1 MAVNNNF
8 VGGYN
13 PYTQGLASSQ
23 GLVSQVPAP
32 APSMSLLEQ
41 KLAEISAKNEEKSV
55 VTGLAGTNLPNFNE
69 NLLDVAQ
76 SSIYQAGSHLY
87 DIVSDQNRT
96 NQEILELSDAKAG
109 LSAQGR
115 ERMVS
120 APQQLVA
127 DELGQGNYWEAAKK
141 LPGAA
146 LGTIADSA
154 GSVAEIGGTAAALA
168 VGTAAAPAIAGAVGL
183 AALGKKL
190 YSGVKV
196 ADKVVDAVDTAKKA
210 GIVAKTANVTKAAL
224 KAAPKAAAQVSVAT
238 ADMTQRQV
246 NTYQENFGEAPS
258 TERVIGMYASNL
270 GTMIFQPGIVKGL
283 FVPAFK
289 KQIKGEIKDIAK
301 NLVKGSNMVKLG
313 SRVGSGIVKVG
324 AAGLAEGT
332 QEYMQSWVEVLNTQL
347 GPEDTGKFI
356 EAVSREIGDKDNQ
369 LQALLGGY
377 LGTAAGAGIRS
388 ATTVP
393 AVATGG
399 ALDLTKATAKGT
411 VGVTKAVVGKGLAMG
426 ADMSAR
432 AGAKILT
439 PENRAELREE
449 KARDKRIGD
458 QKIAGFQTQIDS
470 IEKATTVEEF
480 MSDDY
485 VNEKLAESGEW
496 TVEELRDPKVLEK
509 AKRSIIAGLKKNQ
522 STIKG
527 TIEKDS
533 YAKALGNIKENT
545 VEIASSGVTAVTE
558 AAKAVVKATNTEKL
572 VAMVEGIGVAS
583 VKAVK
588 EMETG
593 AARGVLNLALTGSAS
608 SAKNVIESA
617 KNLEV
622 ADIDRIVTVLSEKEQ
637 TKGTVKLVKDLKNLA
652 VNKVRALKEASKDKG
667 TLTTLSN
674 ILPDIA
680 NIASSTGI
688 TADQSDSVLH
698 TLSTALKSKIGDV
711 DTLEVV
717 EAAVAKY
724 KESASSKGAG
734 NKVTVAALDK
744 RLAAQ
749 SKRIRQPLRTA
760 AKKAIAT
767 AMESVTSVGV
777 LPYLKDTPAVS
788 AISDLL
794 ETNPTLQEF
803 KEKASK
809 IIAAAPKLED
819 MPDMSTEEG
828 AAQVNASLTK
838 AYESA
843 GKTIADASNTLQ
855 ELALGKTAVAAN
867 KAKAAE
873 KTTKEEEASSTLD
886 KEKQSKTLANLE
898 EHMASVESSIS
909 STDNAKLSEVMV
921 TEEFPAAAMAIFVK
935 AGVTT
940 KAEAV
945 ALVSKYP
952 TLSKSATMA
961 AAIDKAF
968 PEAKTESVVTEDA
981 LDTDE
986 DTEYLSGETEMDV
999 VSEMVLTD
1007 EESDAIYLKENKF
1020 CTL

>member
-8 VGGYN
+8 VSGYN

-23 GLVSQVPAP
+23 GLASQVQAPAP
-32 APSMSLLEQ
+32 ALSLLEQ
-41 KLAEISAKNEEKSV
+41 KLADISAKSEEKV
-55 VTGLAGTNLPNFNE
+55 AATGLAGSDLGRFDE
-69 NLLDVAQ
+69 NYWDVAQ
-76 SSIYQAGSHLY
+76 SSVYQAGGH
-87 DIVSDQNRT
+87 ISDLVTGNVRT
-96 NQEILELSDAKAG
+96 NQEVLAAGDKFAG

-115 ERMVS
+115 ERMVT
-120 APQQLVA
+120 APQERVA
-127 DELGQGNYWEAAKK
+127 SELGQGNYLGAVAE

-146 LGTIADSA
+146 MGTIADSA
-154 GSVAEIGGTAAALA
+154 GSIAEIGGTAAALA
-168 VGTAAAPAIAGAVGL
+168 VGAAVAPAVAGAVGL
-183 AALGKKL
+183 ASLGKKL

-196 ADKVVDAVDTAKKA
+196 ADKAIDAVGAAKKV
-210 GIVAKTANVTKAAL
+210 GMLAKTAKVTKGAI

-246 NTYQENFGEAPS
+246 NTYRENFGEAPS

-270 GTMIFQPGIVKGL
+270 GTMVFQPGIVKGL
-283 FVPAFK
+283 FVPAFAK
-289 KQIKGEIKDIAK
+289 SVKSEIKTIAK
-301 NLVKGSNMVKLG
+301 NIVEGSNLVELG
-313 SRVGSGIVKVG
+313 FRVGKGIARVG

-332 QEYMQSWVEVLNTQL
+332 QEYVQSWVEVLNTKV
-347 GPEDTGKFI
+347 GPEDTGKFL
-356 EAVSREIGDKDNQ
+356 EAVSREIGDEDNQ

-377 LGTAAGAGIRS
+377 LGTAAGAGIR
-388 ATTVP
+388 ATTAVP
-393 AVATGG
+393 AVAAGG
-399 ALDLTKATAKGT
+399 SLDLTKATAKGT

-432 AGAKILT
+432 AGAKLLT

-458 QKIAGFQTQIDS
+458 QKIAGFQTQIDN
-470 IEKATTVEEF
+470 IEKATTVEEL
-480 MSDDY
+480 MSDSY

-509 AKRSIIAGLKKNQ
+509 AKSSIISGLKKNQ

-527 TIEKDS
+527 AIEKDS

-545 VEIASSGVTAVTE
+545 AEIASSGVTAVTE

-637 TKGTVKLVKDLKNLA
+637 TKGTVKLVKDLKNLS

-674 ILPDIA
+674 MLPDIA
-680 NIASSTGI
+680 NIVSSTGI

-724 KESASSKGAG
+724 KESASSKDAG
-734 NKVTVAALDK
+734 NKVTVAALDR

-760 AKKAIAT
+760 AKKVIAT

-777 LPYLKDTPAVS
+777 LPYLKGTPAIS

-803 KEKASK
+803 QEKAAK

-873 KTTKEEEASSTLD
+873 KTTKEEETSSSVD

-909 STDNAKLSEVMV
+909 STDNAKLSEVTV
-921 TEEFPAAAMAIFVK
+921 TEGFPAAVMAMFVK
-935 AGVTT
+935 AGVTA
-940 KAEAV
+940 KAEAT

-1007 EESDAIYLKENKF
+1007 EESDAIYLKENPV
-1020 CTL
+1020 CPL